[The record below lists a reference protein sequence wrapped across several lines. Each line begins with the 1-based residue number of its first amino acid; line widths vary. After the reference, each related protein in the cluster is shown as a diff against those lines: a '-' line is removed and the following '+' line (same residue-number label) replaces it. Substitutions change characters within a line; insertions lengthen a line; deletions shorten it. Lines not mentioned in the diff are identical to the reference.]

1 MMLTLRR
8 IFLGLNGMAIN
19 GKQVD
24 IKIVPEFNKFGTP
37 IATKWFLSGA
47 QFDDETVCLK
57 DYLAGIHID
66 EIENDVPIKFYDA
79 TSKYARF
86 ITDRTSNV
94 NVPKHGKRTSKSAFK
109 MLLEIIQA
117 CINDIDDTVLD
128 ILLDERI
135 TRGKC
140 KIIYPLLRE
149 IPDDVQTPEQLLQNF
164 ISLAR
169 PGENVVRY
177 WKKILVLNNRRF
189 WISNHIFKINITP
202 FKELMSDLTGIE
214 LVNFNPM
221 NSDSHNIETDNELL
235 YAETMKKEML
245 ILFNKFQQHQ
255 ISFEEYLTATK
266 QLNNKYSIEDF
277 NNSFATK
284 NNDNN
289 DDNIENSDIENDDIE
304 NSDIETDN
312 NEVDDTENLSVKV
325 DDSNELNN
333 EDNIAQNDNT
343 SRIEDLMKST
353 FGFFN

>member
-19 GKQVD
+19 GKQID
-24 IKIVPEFNKFGTP
+24 IKIVPEFNKAGIP
-37 IATKWFLSGA
+37 ISTKWFLSGT
-47 QFDDETVCLK
+47 QFDDETVCIK

-66 EIENDVPIKFYDA
+66 EPENDVPIKFYDA
-79 TSKYARF
+79 NSKYARF

-94 NVPKHGKRTSKSAFK
+94 NIPKRGKRGTKSAFR

-117 CINDIDDTVLD
+117 CIDDIDDDVLN

-140 KIIYPLLRE
+140 KIIYPLLKE
-149 IPDDVQTPEQLLQNF
+149 IPSSVQTPEELLQSF

-189 WISNHIFKINITP
+189 WISNHIFKMNIVP
-202 FKELMSDLTGIE
+202 FKELMSDLTGVE

-221 NSDSHNIETDNELL
+221 LTEAQKNEIDNELL
-235 YAETMKKEML
+235 YAENIKKEML
-245 ILFNKFQQHQ
+245 ILFNKFQQQQ
-255 ISFEEYLTATK
+255 ISFEEYLNAI
-266 QLNNKYSIEDF
+266 QIIGNKYSIDDF
-277 NNSFATK
+277 NNSFSSNSFIK
-284 NNDNN
+284 DNENNNEEDNN
-289 DDNIENSDIENDDIE
+289 DEDNEDETEELSINVEENKDEMDIIQPVQIDDI
-304 NSDIETDN
+304 
-312 NEVDDTENLSVKV
+312 
-325 DDSNELNN
+325 
-333 EDNIAQNDNT
+333 
-343 SRIEDLMKST
+343 MKNA